1 MSFKDLYTESQY
13 VVPIGAKTSVSLN
26 GIDLRSFGFELTQMP
41 DLAMPATRQR
51 NVTIDGRSGSVPMG
65 DLYQN
70 WSFSLVGQLVGLN
83 LEDAMRKKDNLLKWI
98 DIEQNNLTKFVIGDK
113 EFLGLNFQIN
123 GAPLYYSTGTVAV
136 NSSSSKEVT
145 GTGTSFKNYVSTG
158 TTFEVHGDDTIY
170 TVQSI
175 TDDNTL
181 HLLENITRANGTG
194 LAYRIER
201 KRYLVV
207 NYNGSSSISPVVQR
221 GILSEAAPGQEKHVA
236 FNLSIGFYSV
246 YPYWIG
252 DIFDHEITSTT
263 LNFQSNNTDTSGVVT
278 EIKGLGN
285 APVSPKYV
293 FEGIAN
299 QPEITSGELSLHA
312 KFDGVQTGRVSTNK
326 TTVAPTSPMAT
337 PVYKPFKNHLG
348 IQSQGSSSDIEY
360 RSMCRMNL
368 EGSFLVRLDASSIGA
383 NSNLFPLWI
392 GQGDFTSNKFIR
404 VYITGST
411 SNLIKLQSRNGSSIA
426 DWISVTLPNYM
437 NSNFIELSGWWNQ
450 SGRFD
455 SKNNTTYYAKLFL
468 NGEIIGT
475 ATENSAYPY
484 DDYLDSVRVGY
495 SSASNTDVVLGEVA
509 VFKKSLSDEKIR
521 SFYYSTESI
530 FNNNKTFTYSSNVG
544 TNDILIYDSM
554 TGNSD
559 FYKQSAGSKINVMS
573 NVSGKAPVLLGD
585 DIDESANLHF
595 HRSSGNSINKVHVIY
610 RPHFR

>member
-1 MSFKDLYTESQY
+1 MSFKDLYTKSQY

-145 GTGTSFKNYVSTG
+145 GTGTSFKSYVSTG
-158 TTFEVHGDDTIY
+158 TTFEVYGDDTIY

-175 TDDNTL
+175 TDNDTL
-181 HLLENITRANGTG
+181 HLLENITRSNGTG

-207 NYNGSSSISPVVQR
+207 NYNGSSSISPVFQQ

-252 DIFDHEITSTT
+252 DIFDHTESSFTP
-263 LNFQSNNTDTSGVVT
+263 NTNTGNIIN
-278 EIKGLGN
+278 IKGLGN

-293 FEGIAN
+293 FEGTAN
-299 QPEITSGELSLHA
+299 DPEITSGEFCFHA
-312 KFDGVQTGRVSTNK
+312 KFDATQQVRDANNK
-326 TTVAPTSPMAT
+326 TLVDPDTSITT
-337 PVYKPFKNHLG
+337 PVYKSFRDGFG
-348 IQSQGSSSDIEY
+348 IQSQGDQAEY
-360 RSMCRMNL
+360 DDTFRTNL
-368 EGSFLVRLDASSIGA
+368 EGSFLIRIDPSSLTSTEVTAFTWRKRTSTDDYISLVVKNTNISIRTKNGTTEIDYLA
-383 NSNLFPLWI
+383 AISSDLS
-392 GQGDFTSNKFIR
+392 GFTSN
-404 VYITGST
+404 
-411 SNLIKLQSRNGSSIA
+411 
-426 DWISVTLPNYM
+426 NYAE
-437 NSNFIELSGWWNQ
+437 ISGWWNF
-450 SGRFD
+450 SGRID
-455 SKNNTTYYAKLFL
+455 SKDNITYYGKMFL
-468 NGEIIGT
+468 NGEIIASRTDAGT
-475 ATENSAYPY
+475 YNYNNYVSDVEISNN
-484 DDYLDSVRVGY
+484 
-495 SSASNTDVVLGEVA
+495 SNTTTTLVIGELA
-509 VFKKSLSDEKIR
+509 LFKKALSDEKLR
-521 SFYYSTESI
+521 SFYYSTEAI
-530 FNNNKTFTYSSNVG
+530 VNDNRTWTYSSDVDS
-544 TNDILIYDSM
+544 NDILIYDSM
-554 TGNSD
+554 TGNAE
-559 FYKQSAGSKINVMS
+559 FYKQSAGTKVNVMS
-573 NVSGKAPVLLGD
+573 NISGHSPVLSGD
-585 DIDESANLHF
+585 DVDESASLLVKT
-595 HRSSGNSINKVHVIY
+595 SAGAVNKLHVIY